1 MRNQSFYHN
10 NRFYNG
16 QVDML
21 LALTHIGPGD
31 GGTMV
36 IPARSAALAHTI
48 QRHALWA
55 PEPTP
60 NPNAFPLALG
70 TEGWFM

>member
-21 LALTHIGPGD
+21 LALTDIGPGD
-31 GGTMV
+31 GGTML
-36 IPARSAALAHTI
+36 IPARSVVHTT
-48 QRHALWA
+48 QQA
-55 PEPTP
+55 PHPLRP
-60 NPNAFPLALG
+60 NPRPQPWPASSAY
-70 TEGWFM
+70 E